1 MLKVGDRV
9 VITINPNEFHGK
21 IVDVDWEDDVVG
33 VPYLVETEDGFKA
46 WVTEKNIRKEDE

>member
-21 IVDVDWEDDVVG
+21 IVDVDWEDDVG